1 LQRVNEILGARLNT
15 LHNLHYY
22 LDLMAGIRRAIESA
36 APYPISPAISTGSRR
51 HARIADCLS
60 DVRLHC
66 SGWRYKHYSRAAPIG
81 PRRTTEEIR
90 NMFISNAY
98 AQASPAASDP
108 IMTFLPMVAIF
119 VAFYFFLIRPQQKRA
134 KETRAML
141 GALQVGDEIVISG
154 GIAGK
159 VKKLSDNY
167 LDLEVADNVEIKVQR
182 AAVQLLLPKGTLKSL

>member
-1 LQRVNEILGARLNT
+1 
-15 LHNLHYY
+15 
-22 LDLMAGIRRAIESA
+22 
-36 APYPISPAISTGSRR
+36 
-51 HARIADCLS
+51 
-60 DVRLHC
+60 
-66 SGWRYKHYSRAAPIG
+66 
-81 PRRTTEEIR
+81 
-90 NMFISNAY
+90 MFISSAY
-98 AQASPAASDP
+98 AEAAAPGASDP

-134 KETRAML
+134 KESRAML
-141 GALQVGDEIVISG
+141 SALQVGDEIVISG

>member
-1 LQRVNEILGARLNT
+1 
-15 LHNLHYY
+15 
-22 LDLMAGIRRAIESA
+22 
-36 APYPISPAISTGSRR
+36 
-51 HARIADCLS
+51 
-60 DVRLHC
+60 
-66 SGWRYKHYSRAAPIG
+66 
-81 PRRTTEEIR
+81 
-90 NMFISNAY
+90 MFISNAY
-98 AQASPAASDP
+98 AQAAASGGTDQ

-141 GALQVGDEIVISG
+141 SALQVGDEIVIAG

-167 LDLEVADNVEIKVQR
+167 LDLEVADNVELKVQR

>member
-1 LQRVNEILGARLNT
+1 
-15 LHNLHYY
+15 
-22 LDLMAGIRRAIESA
+22 
-36 APYPISPAISTGSRR
+36 
-51 HARIADCLS
+51 
-60 DVRLHC
+60 
-66 SGWRYKHYSRAAPIG
+66 
-81 PRRTTEEIR
+81 
-90 NMFISNAY
+90 MFISNAY
-98 AQASPAASDP
+98 AQAAAGASDP

-141 GALQVGDEIVISG
+141 SALQVGDEIVISG

-159 VKKLSDNY
+159 VRKLSDNY

>member
-1 LQRVNEILGARLNT
+1 
-15 LHNLHYY
+15 
-22 LDLMAGIRRAIESA
+22 
-36 APYPISPAISTGSRR
+36 
-51 HARIADCLS
+51 
-60 DVRLHC
+60 
-66 SGWRYKHYSRAAPIG
+66 
-81 PRRTTEEIR
+81 
-90 NMFISNAY
+90 MFISNAY